1 MVGAYALLALD
12 KILRWEG
19 TFRTLFASAVQFPI
33 SSFVKSSKKRKI
45 GLLMAPRPGLRAS
58 QRQSAGIFESRDCQD
73 AFARSV
79 TDVKWLSI

>member
-12 KILRWEG
+12 KVLRWEG
-19 TFRTLFASAVQFPI
+19 TFRF

-58 QRQSAGIFESRDCQD
+58 ERHSAGVFEFRDCPD

-79 TDVKWLSI
+79 TDAKWLSI